1 MRWLEIEEATTQVWS
16 RQGTKNVR
24 KFRCTSGPRKGRVVS
39 KPSTCTA
46 PKKIAASQA
55 IKKTKKRLSSHVRV
69 KTKRTK
75 KYNPASIRLKTLNK
89 RRSLKRKSSKRKKI

>member
-1 MRWLEIEEATTQVWS
+1 MIWAEIEEAVTQVWT

-24 KFRCTSGPRKGRVVS
+24 KYRCTSGSRKGRVVS

-46 PKKIAASQA
+46 PTNIKSSQA
-55 IKKTKKRLSSHVRV
+55 LKKTKRRLPSHVRV

-75 KYNPASIRLKTLNK
+75 KYNPASIKLRTLNK
-89 RRSLKRKSSKRKKI
+89 RRKTSRRKKI